1 MNAMPSIGRFSNSMK
16 HANVAP
22 KRTLLVAVVSAI
34 LAIGLM
40 VPVTSASAVPSSS
53 SKKAEAQAALDK
65 LNDMQATLDQASNN
79 YSEAEAERAA
89 AEQKVTEAEAQIQ
102 EETKKIKGYQ
112 EELGTRARS
121 MYRTGGNTFL
131 DVILGASTFEEFATN
146 WNILETMNE
155 NDAELVAK
163 TKESR
168 QKVEAAKAEY
178 ETQEQVAAEKADEAK
193 RIKDEAEAT
202 TAQMQ
207 ETYDN
212 LNAEVQ
218 ELLRQEEEAR
228 SAANAAA
235 AQQAIASG
243 NAGGNAGNSTSSSSN
258 AGSSKP
264 ANNSKPQTVTGNVV
278 VDRAYSQL
286 GKPYGWGAAGPNSFD
301 CSGLVGYCLTGRMGS
316 HWCTTGTIQGWTRVS
331 NPQPGDICINSHH
344 TGIYIGGGQM
354 IHAPRTGDVVKVSGV
369 HSGMWYVR
377 Y

>member
-1 MNAMPSIGRFSNSMK
+1 MK
-16 HANVAP
+16 HTNVAP
-22 KRTLLVAVVSAI
+22 KRTLLIAFLSAI
-34 LAIGLM
+34 LAVGLM
-40 VPVTSASAVPSSS
+40 MPVSLASAVPTSA
-53 SKKAEAQAALDK
+53 SKKAEAQAALEK
-65 LNDMQATLDQASNN
+65 LNEMQATLDAASNN
-79 YSEAEAERAA
+79 YSEAEAERQA
-89 AEQKVTEAEAQIQ
+89 AEQKVIEAEQQIQ
-102 EETKKIKGYQ
+102 EETEKIKGYQ

-131 DVILGASTFEEFATN
+131 DVILGASSFEEFATN

-168 QKVEAAKAEY
+168 EKVEAAKVEY
-178 ETQEQVAAEKADEAK
+178 EQQEQVAAEKAAEAK
-193 RIKDEAEAT
+193 AIKDEAEAT

-207 ETYDN
+207 ETYDS
-212 LNAEVQ
+212 LNAEAQ

-228 SAANAAA
+228 SAAAAAA
-235 AQQAIASG
+235 AQQAISSG
-243 NAGGNAGNSTSSSSN
+243 NAGSSSA

-264 ANNSKPQTVTGNVV
+264 VNNSKPQTVTGNVV
-278 VDRAYSQL
+278 VDRAYAQL

-301 CSGLVGYCLTGRMGS
+301 CSGLVGYCLTGKMGS
-316 HWCTTGTIQGWTRVS
+316 HWCTTGTINGWTRVS

-369 HSGMWYVR
+369 HSDMYYVR

>member
-1 MNAMPSIGRFSNSMK
+1 MK
-16 HANVAP
+16 HTNVAP
-22 KRTLLVAVVSAI
+22 KRTLLIAFLSAV
-34 LAIGLM
+34 LAVGLM
-40 VPVTSASAVPSSS
+40 MPVSLASAVPSSA
-53 SKKAEAQAALDK
+53 SKQAEAQAALDK
-65 LNDMQATLDQASNN
+65 LNDMQATLDAASNN

-89 AEQKVTEAEAQIQ
+89 AEQKVVEAEQQIQ
-102 EETKKIKGYQ
+102 EETEKIKGYQ

-146 WNILETMNE
+146 WNMLETMNE

-168 QKVEAAKAEY
+168 EKVEAAKVEY
-178 ETQEQVAAEKADEAK
+178 EQQEQVAAEKADEAK

-202 TAQMQ
+202 TAEMQ
-207 ETYDN
+207 ATYDS
-212 LNAEVQ
+212 LSAEAQ
-218 ELLRQEEEAR
+218 ELMRQEEEAR
-228 SAANAAA
+228 SAAAAAA
-235 AQQAIASG
+235 AQQAINSG
-243 NAGGNAGNSTSSSSN
+243 NAGSSASSP
-258 AGSSKP
+258 AASKP

-278 VDRAYSQL
+278 VDRAYAQL

-301 CSGLVGYCLTGRMGS
+301 CSGLVGYCLTGNMGN

-354 IHAPRTGDVVKVSGV
+354 IHAPRTGDVVKISGV
-369 HSGMWYVR
+369 QSDMWYVR

>member
-1 MNAMPSIGRFSNSMK
+1 MK
-16 HANVAP
+16 HINVAP
-22 KRTLLVAVVSAI
+22 KRTLLIAFMSAI
-34 LAIGLM
+34 LAVGLM
-40 VPVTSASAVPSSS
+40 VPVTSATAVPSAS
-53 SKKAEAQAALDK
+53 SKQAEAQQALDK
-65 LNDMQATLDQASNN
+65 LNSMQETLDIASNN

-89 AEQKVTEAEAQIQ
+89 AEQKVAEAEQQIQ
-102 EETKKIKGYQ
+102 EETEKIKGYQ

-168 QKVEAAKAEY
+168 EKVEAAKAEY
-178 ETQEQVAAEKADEAK
+178 EEQERVAAEKADEAK

-202 TAQMQ
+202 TAEMQ
-207 ETYDN
+207 ATYDS
-212 LNAEVQ
+212 LSAEAR
-218 ELLRQEEEAR
+218 ELMEQEEAAR

-235 AQQAIASG
+235 AQESIASG
-243 NAGGNAGNSTSSSSN
+243 NAGSSS
-258 AGSSKP
+258 AGSSRP
-264 ANNSKPQTVTGNVV
+264 PDNSKPQTVTGNVV
-278 VDRAYSQL
+278 VDRAYAQI
-286 GKPYGWGAAGPNSFD
+286 GKPYGWGASGPSAFD

-316 HWCTTGTIQGWTRVS
+316 HWCTTSTIQGWTRVS

-354 IHAPRTGDVVKVSGV
+354 IHAPHSGATVTISGV
-369 HSGMWYVR
+369 HSDMWYVR

>member
-1 MNAMPSIGRFSNSMK
+1 MK
-16 HANVAP
+16 HTNVAP
-22 KRTLLVAVVSAI
+22 KRTLLIAFLSAV
-34 LAIGLM
+34 LAVGLM
-40 VPVTSASAVPSSS
+40 MPVSLASAVPSSA
-53 SKKAEAQAALDK
+53 SKQAEAQAALDK
-65 LNDMQATLDQASNN
+65 LNDMQATLDAASNN

-89 AEQKVTEAEAQIQ
+89 AEQKVVEAEQQIQ
-102 EETKKIKGYQ
+102 EETEKIKGYQ

-146 WNILETMNE
+146 WNMLETMNE

-168 QKVEAAKAEY
+168 EKVEAAKVEY
-178 ETQEQVAAEKADEAK
+178 EQQEQVAAEKADEAK

-202 TAQMQ
+202 TAEMQ
-207 ETYDN
+207 ATYDS
-212 LNAEVQ
+212 LSAEAQ
-218 ELLRQEEEAR
+218 ELMRQEEEAR
-228 SAANAAA
+228 SAAAAAA
-235 AQQAIASG
+235 AQQAINSG
-243 NAGGNAGNSTSSSSN
+243 NAGSSASSP
-258 AGSSKP
+258 AASKP

-278 VDRAYSQL
+278 VDRAYAQL

-301 CSGLVGYCLTGRMGS
+301 CSGLVGYCLTGKMGS

-354 IHAPRTGDVVKVSGV
+354 IHAPRTGDVVKISGV
-369 HSGMWYVR
+369 HSDMWYVR

>member
-1 MNAMPSIGRFSNSMK
+1 MK
-16 HANVAP
+16 HTNVAP
-22 KRTLLVAVVSAI
+22 KRTLLIAFLSAI
-34 LAIGLM
+34 LAVGLM
-40 VPVTSASAVPSSS
+40 MPVSLASAVPSSA
-53 SKKAEAQAALDK
+53 SKKAEAQAALDQ
-65 LNDMQATLDQASNN
+65 LNDMQATLDAASNN
-79 YSEAEAERAA
+79 YSEAEAERSA
-89 AEQKVTEAEAQIQ
+89 AEQKVVEAEQQIQ
-102 EETKKIKGYQ
+102 EETEKIKGYQ

-131 DVILGASTFEEFATN
+131 DVILGASSFEEFATN

-168 QKVEAAKAEY
+168 EKVEAAKVEY
-178 ETQEQVAAEKADEAK
+178 EQQEQLATEKAEEAK
-193 RIKDEAEAT
+193 RIKEEAEAT

-207 ETYDN
+207 QTYDS
-212 LNAEVQ
+212 LNAEAQ

-243 NAGGNAGNSTSSSSN
+243 NAGSSSN
-258 AGSSKP
+258 GNTSKP

-301 CSGLVGYCLTGRMGS
+301 CSGLVGYALTGKMGS
-316 HWCTTGTIQGWTRVS
+316 HWCTTGTIMGWTRVS

-369 HSGMWYVR
+369 HSDMWYVR

>member
-1 MNAMPSIGRFSNSMK
+1 MK
-16 HANVAP
+16 HINVAP
-22 KRTLLVAVVSAI
+22 KCTLLIAFMSAI
-34 LAIGLM
+34 LAVGLM
-40 VPVTSASAVPSSS
+40 VPVTSATAVPSAS
-53 SKKAEAQAALDK
+53 SKQAEAQQALDK
-65 LNDMQATLDQASNN
+65 LNSMQETLDIASNN

-89 AEQKVTEAEAQIQ
+89 AEQKVAEAEQQIQ
-102 EETKKIKGYQ
+102 EETEKIKGYQ

-168 QKVEAAKAEY
+168 EKVEAAKAEY
-178 ETQEQVAAEKADEAK
+178 EEQERVAAEKADEAK

-202 TAQMQ
+202 TAEMQ
-207 ETYDN
+207 ATYDS
-212 LNAEVQ
+212 LSAEAR
-218 ELLRQEEEAR
+218 ELMEQEEAAR

-235 AQQAIASG
+235 AQESIASG
-243 NAGGNAGNSTSSSSN
+243 NAGSSS
-258 AGSSKP
+258 AGSSRP
-264 ANNSKPQTVTGNVV
+264 TDNSKPQTVTGNVV
-278 VDRAYSQL
+278 VDRAYAQI
-286 GKPYGWGAAGPNSFD
+286 GKPYGWGASGPSAFD

-316 HWCTTGTIQGWTRVS
+316 HWCTTSTIQGWTRVS

-354 IHAPRTGDVVKVSGV
+354 IHAPHSGATVTISGV
-369 HSGMWYVR
+369 HSDMWYVR

>member
-1 MNAMPSIGRFSNSMK
+1 MK
-16 HANVAP
+16 HTNVAP
-22 KRTLLVAVVSAI
+22 KRTLLIAFMAAV

-40 VPVTSASAVPSSS
+40 MPVSLASAVPSSA
-53 SKKAEAQAALDK
+53 SKQAEAQAALDK
-65 LNDMQATLDQASNN
+65 LNDMQATLDAASNN

-89 AEQKVTEAEAQIQ
+89 AEQKVVEAEAQIQ
-102 EETKKIKGYQ
+102 EETEKIKGYQ

-146 WNILETMNE
+146 WNMLETMNE

-168 QKVEAAKAEY
+168 EKVEAAKAEY
-178 ETQEQVAAEKADEAK
+178 EQQEQVATEKAEEAK

-207 ETYDN
+207 ATYDS
-212 LNAEVQ
+212 LSAEAQ
-218 ELLRQEEEAR
+218 ELMRQEEEAR
-228 SAANAAA
+228 SAAAAAA
-235 AQQAIASG
+235 AQESISSG
-243 NAGGNAGNSTSSSSN
+243 NAGSSS
-258 AGSSKP
+258 AGASKP

-278 VDRAYSQL
+278 VDRAYAQL
-286 GKPYGWGAAGPNSFD
+286 GKPYGWGASGPKSFD
-301 CSGLVGYCLTGRMGS
+301 CSGLVGYCLTGKMGS

-354 IHAPRTGDVVKVSGV
+354 IHAPRTGDVVKISGV
-369 HSGMWYVR
+369 HSDMWYVR